1 MLNTINPES
10 GQNVEKTIQKIY
22 QRLLSQSASYTVGYP
37 LNYDI
42 DYSELLPFL
51 NYHINNLGDPFL
63 FGNILVQSKYF
74 EQYCIRYFAQL
85 YNLSDYWG
93 YVTSGGTE
101 GNTYGILIGRD
112 MYPDGIFYYSQDSH
126 YSVPKA
132 AHLLNI
138 PHVMIKSLDNGE
150 IDYEH
155 LQQEVS
161 KRKEH
166 SVILNLNLGTTMKGA
181 IDNIDRAVEILEK
194 LKVPYY
200 IHCDAAL
207 GGMLLPFIEGAPKIS
222 FEDYP
227 IGSVAISGHKLL
239 GSPIPYGVVMTRK
252 SLEKNLEKE
261 IEYVGITDTTITGSR
276 SGLAV
281 LFLWYAISKRRK
293 KLTQEVS
300 TCMKKAH
307 YLYKRL
313 QAIGYNPMLNDFS
326 ITVVFDKPAREI
338 CWKWQLAT
346 QDNLAHV
353 VVMQHVSQEKIDLLI
368 QDLSV

>member
-1 MLNTINPES
+1 MLNNIKPEDEE
-10 GQNVEKTIQKIY
+10 NLEKMVQTMY
-22 QRLLSQSASYTVGYP
+22 QRLLSQSAGSSLGYP
-37 LNYDI
+37 LNYKF

-51 NYHINNLGDPFL
+51 TYHINNLGDPFL
-63 FGNILVQSKYF
+63 FGNIRVQSKSF
-74 EQYCIRYFAQL
+74 EQYCIKYFAQL

-101 GNTYGILIGRD
+101 GNIYGILIGRD
-112 MYPDGIFYYSQDSH
+112 LYKNAIFYYSEDSH

-132 AHLLNI
+132 AHLLKM
-138 PHVMIKSLDNGE
+138 PHIMIKSLANGE
-150 IDYEH
+150 INYEH
-155 LQQEVS
+155 LQQTIL
-161 KRKEH
+161 KRKPQ

-181 IDNIDRAVEILEK
+181 IDQIDRAVEILEK
-194 LKVPYY
+194 LNIPFH

-207 GGMLLPFIEGAPKIS
+207 NGMLLPFMEGAPKIS
-222 FEDYP
+222 FQDYP
-227 IGSVAISGHKLL
+227 IGSIAISGHKFL
-239 GSPIPYGVVMTRK
+239 GSPIPYGVVITRK
-252 SLEKNLEKE
+252 GLEKNLEKE
-261 IEYVGITDTTITGSR
+261 IEYVGVKDTTITGSR

-300 TCMKKAH
+300 TCMKNAR

-313 QAIGYNPMLNDFS
+313 QIIGYNPMLNDFS
-326 ITVVFDKPAREI
+326 ITVVFDKPAKEI

-346 QDNLAHV
+346 QDNFAHI
-353 VVMQHVSQEKIDLLI
+353 VVMQHVSQEKIDLFV